1 MTSKDKLLNLLGLA
15 MRARKLSTGE
25 ELVLNDVR
33 SKRAKLVIISTD
45 ASNNTM
51 KNVSNKCQSYQVAL
65 EQVCTRYELGFA
77 LGKDERVTIG
87 VLDAGFA
94 KSMKA
99 LIRDINEERS
109 YE

>member
-33 SKRAKLVIISTD
+33 SKRAKLVIIT
-45 ASNNTM
+45 T